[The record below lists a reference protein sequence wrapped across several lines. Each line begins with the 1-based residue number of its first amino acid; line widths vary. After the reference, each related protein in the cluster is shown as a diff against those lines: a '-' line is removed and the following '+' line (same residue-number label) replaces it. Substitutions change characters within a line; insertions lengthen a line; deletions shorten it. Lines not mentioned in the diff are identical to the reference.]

1 MKRAIPALLVGSL
14 AGCTGS
20 ITGGIPGLGDDDG
33 PRENIPPIIEIV
45 SPQRGVFTEDSV
57 AEIQGRVTDNESGV
71 QSVTVNAQP
80 VVLNDDGT
88 FTGQINLPPGI
99 TIIDTVA
106 TDLAGNTANDSRALL
121 AGQLGQLSYPVAD
134 GVVAHLS
141 ALAMQGYGG
150 LVSDVAN
157 NIDFTALATA
167 LNPVVNTGDGCNS
180 AKIYV
185 NDVGREN
192 VEVAIEPQ
200 NGGLGA
206 QVAIRKVVV
215 TGRVTFRALCIGG
228 SAGWT
233 IRADAYDVGGKI
245 VPTLASGDIDIALDG
260 VSSGFRGFN
269 LDVNGVPGF
278 IEDLFED
285 RVRDY
290 LAGMMRGKITELVP
304 PLATDFLA
312 EFLSDAWSVSVLGQ
326 QVDFSVYPSAM
337 TWTAEGG
344 LIVMDTRSTIPGY
357 EDAMYLSTPTTRP
370 SPNAMA
376 APGIRLAVADDV
388 LNQLVSGLWA
398 SGALEDVLL
407 PLDGDQL
414 SAAFG
419 GDVASMSLT
428 LMLPPV
434 ASFDTQTGTGRITIG
449 DLQLEATGQSG
460 ETLAK
465 IVISSDIDLAVETST
480 DGRVKVITRAARIV
494 PQILE
499 QSDALLTPLDNQ
511 KVTALADIAIKMM
524 SDKVDEL
531 LDSLPV
537 PGLADAT
544 IMSPTFQSASG
555 YLLMGG
561 QIAFE

>member
-20 ITGGIPGLGDDDG
+20 ITGGIPGLDDDG
-33 PRENIPPIIEIV
+33 PRENIPPTIEIF
-45 SPQRGVFTEDSV
+45 SPQRGIFTEDSV
-57 AEIQGRVTDNESGV
+57 TEIQGKVTDNESGV

-99 TIIDTVA
+99 TLIETVA
-106 TDLAGNTANDSRALL
+106 TDLANNTANDSRAVL

-134 GVVAHLS
+134 GVVAHMS
-141 ALAMQGYGG
+141 SVAMQGYGG
-150 LVSDVAN
+150 LVSDLAN
-157 NIDFTALATA
+157 GVDFTALATA

-185 NDVGREN
+185 NSVGHQG
-192 VEVAIEPQ
+192 VEVAVEPQ
-200 NGGLGA
+200 NGGLGT
-206 QVAIRKVVV
+206 QVAIRQLRI

-228 SAGWT
+228 SANWT
-233 IRADAYDVGGKI
+233 ITADAYDVGGTI
-245 VPTLASGDIDIALDG
+245 VPSLVDGSIDIGLDG

-269 LDVNGVPGF
+269 LDVGGIPGF
-278 IEDLFED
+278 IEDLFEG
-285 RVRDY
+285 RARDA
-290 LAGMMRGKITELVP
+290 LAGILRGKITELVP

-312 EFLSDAWSVSVLGQ
+312 EFLADAWSVSVLGQ
-326 QVDFSVYPSAM
+326 QVDFSIYPSAM

-344 LIVMDTRSTIPGY
+344 LIVLDTRSTVPGF

-376 APGIRLAVADDV
+376 APGLRLAVADDV
-388 LNQLVSGLWA
+388 LNQLLSALWA

-407 PLDGDQL
+407 PVDGDQL

-419 GDVASMSLT
+419 ADVASASVT
-428 LMLPPV
+428 LVLPPV
-434 ASFDTQTGTGRITIG
+434 ASFDTLTGTGRLTIG
-449 DLQLEATGQSG
+449 DLQVDATGQGG
-460 ETLAK
+460 ETLAS
-465 IVISSDIDLAVETST
+465 IVISAEIDLAVETSS
-480 DGRVKVITRAARIV
+480 DGRVKVITRAARIA

-499 QSDALLTPLDNQ
+499 QSDTLLTPLDNA
-511 KVTALADIAIKMM
+511 KVSAIASVAIKQL
-524 SDKVDEL
+524 SSKADDL
-531 LDSLPV
+531 LGSLPV
-537 PGLADAT
+537 PGLAGAT

-561 QIAFE
+561 QILFE